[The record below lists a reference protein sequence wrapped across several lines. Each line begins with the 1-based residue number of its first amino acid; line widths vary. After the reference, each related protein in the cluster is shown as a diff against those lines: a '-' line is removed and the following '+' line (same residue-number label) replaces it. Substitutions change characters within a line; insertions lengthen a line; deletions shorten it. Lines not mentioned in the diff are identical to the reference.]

1 MILAD
6 TSIAV
11 AVWRAPTPRLLKII
25 QDYDAAVSGV
35 TVAEIFAGARSPAEF
50 PRCSALLGIFGQMSI
65 SEPTWEALG
74 RNINS
79 MRLRGITVPF
89 PDALIATIA
98 LQNNVEL
105 WTYDAHFPLI
115 QGILPQLRL
124 FVEPP

>member
-11 AVWRAPTPRLLKII
+11 AVWRAPAPRLLKII
-25 QDYDAAVSGV
+25 QDYDAAVCGV

-50 PRCSALLGIFGQMSI
+50 PRCSALLGIFGTMSI
-65 SEPTWEALG
+65 LEPTWEALG
-74 RNINS
+74 RNISS

-105 WTYDAHFPLI
+105 WTYDTHFPLI